1 MTPIP
6 DGSCDLTAHVAMDSL
21 DADELVHQ
29 RDILRRLG
37 CRATG
42 PEHARA
48 SDDPMAYLRALE
60 RASAEAEL
68 IRPGGSETSG
78 GP

>member
-1 MTPIP
+1 MRSRRI
-6 DGSCDLTAHVAMDSL
+6 
-21 DADELVHQ
+21 LV
-29 RDILRRLG
+29 LRALG
-37 CRATG
+37 LRGAS

-68 IRPGGSETSG
+68 IRPGGFGDFWWAVKEVKA
-78 GP
+78 PDVP